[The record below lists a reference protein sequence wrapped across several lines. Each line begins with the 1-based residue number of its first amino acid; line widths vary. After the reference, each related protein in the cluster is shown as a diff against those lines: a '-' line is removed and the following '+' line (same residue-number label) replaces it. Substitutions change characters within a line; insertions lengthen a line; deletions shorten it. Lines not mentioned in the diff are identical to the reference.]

1 MLAILYW
8 LVFSAGGCLTVRLL
22 LPEKSPVVRIW
33 LGLTLGLALEMWL
46 PALCAFFL
54 RFSRTAHWAAL
65 GLLAA
70 LLLCAFLG
78 RSKKQA
84 ANWQKSD
91 MRLVILLL
99 SVALPLTAIGG
110 YLQWTHNLNPVDGAL
125 HVGQSTYGD
134 LPLHL
139 SIASGLRDAAF
150 PPDYTIL
157 PGALLSYPFLT
168 DTLSASFMLLGF
180 DLRWAILFPGL
191 LMTALTFSGYVLL
204 AARMADKK
212 KGAALA
218 ALFFF
223 INGGLGF
230 LYLVDMQGVA
240 LGSGGS
246 NELQSVTGLWQ
257 RVKLVLGGWY
267 QTPANHAE
275 FTTYNLRWSNVIV
288 DMMVP
293 QRTTLGGWTQVIPCV
308 YLLYDALRPA
318 SLPGAAMQKDGPT
331 AVFQKRS
338 VSLRQMIL
346 LGVWAGMLPM
356 VNTHCFLALG
366 LMSLGWLLYDFSGVR
381 DIRLPW
387 TLTAWLAVA
396 SAAAWLVSGIAEGV
410 GAAVLRWTGV
420 SLAIGAVGCGI
431 WVIVQAV
438 LRWESAW
445 PELWPRLVNWGVFGA
460 LAVALAAPQLFT
472 WTFRQSVGNGQ
483 FLKPCFNWV
492 NGEQGMLDGYLW
504 FYIKNIGLPFLL
516 ILIALLEKNEK
527 RRFLAAGAFMIFLPA
542 EFIQFQPNVY
552 DNNKLFY
559 IWYMLCAVIA
569 ADYGVELLGRFK
581 GLPAR
586 IAVGALAAVLCFSTG
601 CLSIAREWVSDYQMF
616 SQADV
621 AAARQVEEETAQD
634 AVFLTGDQHINFVSS
649 LAGRRIV
656 CGPDLWLYWHGLNS
670 IAAERH
676 ADVRRFYADPVGNS
690 DVLEK
695 YGVDYILLSG
705 HERYAY
711 TVDEQTL
718 DQEYQ
723 LMYSQN
729 GIKIYRV
736 GADAAPGG

>member
-8 LVFSAGGCLTVRLL
+8 LVFSAGGCMAVRLL
-22 LPEKSPVVRIW
+22 LPEKSPIVRVW

-54 RFSRTAHWAAL
+54 RFSLAAHWAAL
-65 GLLAA
+65 GLLA
-70 LLLCAFLG
+70 LLLLGAFLG
-78 RSKKQA
+78 RGKKRA
-84 ANWQKSD
+84 AVWQKSD
-91 MRLVILLL
+91 TRLVILLL
-99 SVALPLTAIGG
+99 SVALPLTIIGG
-110 YLQWTHNLNPVDGAL
+110 YLQWTHNLNPVNGSL

-139 SIASGLRDAAF
+139 SIASGLRNAAF
-150 PPDYTIL
+150 PPDYPIL

-168 DTLSASFMLLGF
+168 DTLSTSFMLLGF

-191 LMTALTFSGYVLL
+191 LMTALTFSGYVLF

-212 KGAALA
+212 AGAVLA

-223 INGGLGF
+223 LNGGLGF
-230 LYLVDMQGVA
+230 LYLVDMQGKV
-240 LGSGGS
+240 LGSSGS
-246 NELQSVTGLWQ
+246 NELQSAAGLWE
-257 RVKLVLGGWY
+257 RVKLVLNGWY

-293 QRTTLGGWTQVIPCV
+293 QRTTLGGWTQVIPCI
-308 YLLYDALRPA
+308 YLLCDAIRPS
-318 SLPGAAMQKDGPT
+318 SLQGPALPKDGPT

-366 LMSLGWLLYDFSGVR
+366 LMSLGWLLHDFSGVR

-396 SAAAWLVSGIAEGV
+396 SAACLLFSGVAEGA
-410 GAAVLRWTGV
+410 GAAVLRWMGI
-420 SLAIGAVGCGI
+420 SAAIGAVGCGI
-431 WVIVQAV
+431 WTIVQAV
-438 LRWESAW
+438 LRRRSAW
-445 PELWPRLVNWGVFGA
+445 PELWPRLANWGVYGA

-472 WTFRQSVGNGQ
+472 WTFRQSVGNEQ
-483 FLKPCFNWV
+483 FLRFRFNWV

-504 FYIKNIGLPFLL
+504 FYVKNIGLPFLL

-542 EFIQFQPNVY
+542 ELIQFQPNVY

-581 GLPAR
+581 GLPAK
-586 IAVGALAAVLCFSTG
+586 IAVGALAGVLCFSTG
-601 CLSIAREWVSDYQMF
+601 ALAIAREWVSDYQMF
-616 SQADV
+616 SRAEV
-621 AAARQVEEETAQD
+621 AAAQRVEKETAQD

-676 ADVRRFYADPVGNS
+676 ADVRRFYANPAGNRG
-690 DVLEK
+690 VLEK
-695 YGVDYILLSG
+695 YGVDYILVSG
-705 HERYAY
+705 HERYDY
-711 TVDEQTL
+711 TVDEETL
-718 DQEYQ
+718 DREFQ
-723 LMYSQN
+723 LLFEQN
-729 GIKIYRV
+729 GIKIYA
-736 GADAAPGG
+736 ADAAPGG